1 MRAVSPGLAAAL
13 PPLPLRERVGVRGFA
28 TLTGWRFEGTTAFD
42 NVARPLIRLP
52 APSPARGEGSK
63 L

>member
-1 MRAVSPGLAAAL
+1 MRVVSPGLAAAL
-13 PPLPLRERVGVRGFA
+13 PPLPLRERAGVRGRA
-28 TLTGWRFEGTTAFD
+28 TLTDWRFEEAVVG

-63 L
+63 P